1 MRAGLGLLHA
11 LDPLN
16 ARLTLPLGERL
27 AVRLGVHTGL
37 VVVGPVGD
45 GVRQEPL
52 ALGETPNLAARR
64 KGWLSPIPW
73 WSVLRP
79 GSSSAASSPAQALG
93 PQLLQGQ
100 TQPLEVYQVLSET
113 TARSRLDAAR
123 AELDAVG
130 GPGAGIE
137 LRERWA
143 QAKDGFG
150 QVVLLSG
157 EAGIG
162 KSRLVEVLQDQV
174 ATSELGVA
182 DAVSVFALL
191 PAPALYPWID
201 LLERVALRFEREEG
215 SVAEAQQ
222 TRRVFI
228 AVWSAAGRGSTPLC
242 RPALPT
248 TPRRLCSPDG
258 VA

>member
-1 MRAGLGLLHA
+1 MQAYHQTCAAVIHRFDGYIAQYLGDGLLAYFGYPVAHDDDAQRAVQAGLGLLHA

-79 GSSSAASSPAQALG
+79 GSSSAASSPPGQA
-93 PQLLQGQ
+93 P
-100 TQPLEVYQVLSET
+100 SSCR
-113 TARSRLDAAR
+113 ARPSRWRSIRCCQRPRPAVAWTR
-123 AELDAVG
+123 PPHGLDAVG

-137 LRERWA
+137 LLRERWA

-174 ATSELGVA
+174 ATES
-182 DAVSVFALL
+182 
-191 PAPALYPWID
+191 
-201 LLERVALRFEREEG
+201 
-215 SVAEAQQ
+215 
-222 TRRVFI
+222 
-228 AVWSAAGRGSTPLC
+228 
-242 RPALPT
+242 
-248 TPRRLCSPDG
+248 PRRG
-258 VA
+258 